1 MTAAK
6 RSLAAAEAQAAQ
18 ARARLAASWAD
29 VQARLDPKVLADEAR
44 DAGSAA
50 AFAGIEQVRR
60 NPSLAAGIAGL
71 FGLLLAGRQ
80 IAAVRRRRQRR
91 KPLPAQVRSAS
102 SPTNPSLSRI
112 ES

>member
-6 RSLAAAEAQAAQ
+6 RSLAAAEAQAVE
-18 ARARLAASWAD
+18 ARARLSATWTD
-29 VQARLDPKVLADEAR
+29 VQARLDPKLLADEAR
-44 DAGSAA
+44 DASTAA
-50 AFAGIEQVRR
+50 AFAGLEQMRR
-60 NPSLAAGIAGL
+60 NPSLVAGIAGL

-91 KPLPAQVRSAS
+91 KPVPAQVRSAS